1 MSCSSAGL
9 WVGGMCASVR
19 AMCVHVHVMHMGTAR
34 AACGTCI
41 SPPSMEILSLYNL
54 FVSQTHSVECAQW
67 LVSWR
72 GALQPGLRARE
83 NGCLLEKPRKNPRYL
98 AVVLKVLPRVRYRLT
113 TMNQL
118 VDPHGHFSYPW
129 SRRKFMPGL
138 ASSRGRFKIPD
149 AKICGLKNWSRGPLA
164 W

>member
-54 FVSQTHSVECAQW
+54 FISQTHSVECAQW

-118 VDPHGHFSYPW
+118 VDPMATSLIHGAEGNSCLGWHPQGVVSKYQ
-129 SRRKFMPGL
+129 MQ
-138 ASSRGRFKIPD
+138 RFV
-149 AKICGLKNWSRGPLA
+149 A
-164 W
+164 